1 MSSDWVFNSLSQ
13 DENIEL
19 IYCSAV
25 LESCPPQY
33 VFTIKMKSGTILAF
47 HDNPKYVNL
56 FTQGDLAAIKA
67 AGDNLN
73 ALYSKEDKLYFNE
86 DIEGYNL
93 TKNHSFRK
101 PTIVDKVLRALS
113 PCKTIDTPLAE
124 AAKAAKAEVASE
136 NDVQETKSMYKRIK
150 NNCSIQ

>member
-1 MSSDWVFNSLSQ
+1 MSSDWVFNSNSA

-33 VFTIKMKSGTILAF
+33 VFTIKMKSGQILAF
-47 HDNPKYVNL
+47 SDSPKFVNL
-56 FTQGDLAAIKA
+56 FTANDLLAIKS
-67 AGDNLN
+67 AGQNLN
-73 ALYSKEDKLYFNE
+73 DLYAKEDKLYFNE

-93 TKNHSFRK
+93 TKNCSFRK
-101 PTIVDKVLRALS
+101 PTLVNKVLRALT
-113 PCKTIDTPLAE
+113 PCKTIDNPAHTDSVEEIPAR
-124 AAKAAKAEVASE
+124 
-136 NDVQETKSMYKRIK
+136 NPSMYKRIK